1 MEALNCEDES
11 RAEEL
16 LISASEAK
24 LDKEVGNCEHGDHDD
39 HEDNDDHDDHD
50 DQVEQ
55 GGGQPRPRNKDF
67 QGSDRNMLY

>member
-24 LDKEVGNCEHGDHDD
+24 LEKEVGDDEHGDCD
-39 HEDNDDHDDHD
+39 HGDNDDHDN
-50 DQVEQ
+50 QVEQ
-55 GGGQPRPRNKDF
+55 GGGQ
-67 QGSDRNMLY
+67 L